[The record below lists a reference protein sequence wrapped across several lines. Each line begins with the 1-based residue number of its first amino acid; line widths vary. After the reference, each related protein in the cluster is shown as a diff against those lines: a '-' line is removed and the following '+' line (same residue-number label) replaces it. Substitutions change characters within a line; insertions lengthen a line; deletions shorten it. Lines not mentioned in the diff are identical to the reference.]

1 MSIPIENIY
10 YLLCYAWN
18 KLDEK
23 DRVAVSAEDYTKLLD
38 LLAKVLINAT
48 RILLKRGIDRNYID
62 VTTEFA
68 GVKGKLE
75 ISQTVKSQLL
85 LKQKTVCSFDEF
97 SSNVTTNQILVATL
111 NRLIRTNGLDTKLRS
126 EIKNLLWRFDEVEP
140 IELKNSIFSRV
151 KLHRNN
157 KFYGFILNVCH
168 LIHENS
174 LLSEK
179 TGDWHF
185 TDFLRDEQKMCGL
198 FEAFLRNFYAI
209 EQKEFKV
216 RRENINWQMSSDDNQ
231 NLQFLP
237 LMQTD
242 ITLENA
248 KCKIIIDAKFYKET
262 LKTNYGAE
270 KIASVNLYQLFS
282 YLLNQRK
289 SDIKTQTATG
299 ILVYPTIERDYDL
312 QFRYQNHNVFIK
324 TVNLNSDWRSIEDRL
339 KEIISLNSINI
350 V

>member
-38 LLAKVLINAT
+38 LLAKVLIKST
-48 RILLKRGIDRNYID
+48 RILLKRGIDRNYTD

-68 GVKGKLE
+68 GVKGKIE
-75 ISQTVKSQLL
+75 MSQTVKSQLL
-85 LKQKTVCSFDEF
+85 LKQRTICSFDEF
-97 SSNVTTNQILVATL
+97 SSNILTNRILVATL
-111 NRLIRTNGLDTKLRS
+111 NRLIRTNGLDIRLRS

-157 KFYGFILNVCH
+157 KFYGFVLNICH
-168 LIHENS
+168 LIHENN

-185 TDFLRDEQKMCGL
+185 TNFLRDERKMNQL
-198 FEAFLRNFYAI
+198 FEAFLRNFYVI
-209 EQKEFKV
+209 EQKEFRV
-216 RRENINWQMSSDDNQ
+216 RRENIHWQFSSDNNQ

-242 ITLENA
+242 ITLENETS
-248 KCKIIIDAKFYKET
+248 KIIIDAKFHKET

-270 KIASVNLYQLFS
+270 KITSANLYQLFS
-282 YLLNQRK
+282 YLLNQHK
-289 SDIKTQTATG
+289 SDPKTQTATG
-299 ILVYPTIERDYDL
+299 ILIYPTIEQEHDL
-312 QFRYQNHNVFIK
+312 QFRYQNHNVLIK
-324 TVNLNSDWRSIEDRL
+324 TVNLNSDWRNIEKRL
-339 KEIISLNSINI
+339 KDIIKLNQK
-350 V
+350 

>member
-1 MSIPIENIY
+1 MLIPIENIY

-38 LLAKVLINAT
+38 LLAKVLINST

-62 VTTEFA
+62 ITTEFA

-75 ISQTVKSQLL
+75 LSQTVKSHLL

-97 SSNVTTNQILVATL
+97 SSNILTNRILVTTL
-111 NRLIRTNGLDTKLRS
+111 NRLIRTQGLDANLRS
-126 EIKNLLWRFDEVEP
+126 AIKNLLWRFDGVKP
-140 IELKNSIFSRV
+140 IELKNSTFNNV

-157 KFYGFILNVCH
+157 KFYGFILNVCR
-168 LIHENS
+168 LVYENS

-185 TDFLRDEQKMCGL
+185 TDFLRDEGKMNRL
-198 FEAFLRNFYAI
+198 FEAFLRNFYSI

-216 RRENINWQMSSDDNQ
+216 RRENINWQFSTDDNQ

-242 ITLENA
+242 ITLENETA
-248 KCKIIIDAKFYKET
+248 KIIIDAKFYKET
-262 LKTNYGAE
+262 LKSNYGAE
-270 KIASVNLYQLFS
+270 KITSANLYQLFS
-282 YLLNQRK
+282 YLLNQRN
-289 SDIKTQTATG
+289 SDPKTQTATG
-299 ILVYPTIERDYDL
+299 ILIYPTIEQDYDL
-312 QFRYQNHNVFIK
+312 QFRYQNHNVLIK
-324 TVNLNSDWRSIEDRL
+324 TVNLNSDWRSIEYRL
-339 KEIISLNSINI
+339 KEIINLHFG
-350 V
+350 

>member
-38 LLAKVLINAT
+38 LLAKVLINST

-62 VTTEFA
+62 FTTEFA

-75 ISQTVKSQLL
+75 LSQTVKSQLL
-85 LKQKTVCSFDEF
+85 LKQRTICSFDEF
-97 SSNVTTNQILVATL
+97 SSNILTNQILINTL
-111 NRLIRTNGLDTKLRS
+111 NRLIRTVDLDIKLKS
-126 EIKNLLWRFDEVEP
+126 EIKNLLWRFDGITP
-140 IELKNSIFSRV
+140 IELKNSIFSKV

-179 TGDWHF
+179 TGNWHF
-185 TDFLRDEQKMCGL
+185 TDFLRDERKMNQL
-198 FEAFLRNFYAI
+198 FEAFLRNFYAL

-216 RRENINWQMSSDDNQ
+216 RRENINWQFSTADNQ
-231 NLQFLP
+231 HLQFLP
-237 LMQTD
+237 SMQTD
-242 ITLENA
+242 ITLENNDF
-248 KCKIIIDAKFYKET
+248 KIVIDAKYYKET
-262 LKTNYGAE
+262 LKENYGQE
-270 KIASVNLYQLFS
+270 KISSANLYQLFS

-289 SDIKTQTATG
+289 DDIKTQTATG
-299 ILVYPTIERDYDL
+299 ILIYPTIERDYDL
-312 QFRYQNHNVFIK
+312 RYQYQNHKILIK
-324 TVNLNSDWRSIEDRL
+324 TVNLNSEWRSIERRL
-339 KEIISLNSINI
+339 KSII
-350 V
+350 VV

>member
-38 LLAKVLINAT
+38 LLAKVLINST

-62 VTTEFA
+62 ITTEFA
-68 GVKGKLE
+68 GVKGKIE
-75 ISQTVKSQLL
+75 MSQTVKSHLL
-85 LKQKTVCSFDEF
+85 LKQRTICSFDEF
-97 SSNVTTNQILVATL
+97 SSNILTNRILVATL
-111 NRLIRTNGLDTKLRS
+111 NRLLRTNGLDIKLRS

-179 TGDWHF
+179 NGDWHF
-185 TDFLRDEQKMCGL
+185 TDFLRDERKMSGL

-216 RRENINWQMSSDDNQ
+216 RRENIYWQFSSGDNQ

-242 ITLENA
+242 ITLENEDS
-248 KCKIIIDAKFYKET
+248 KIIIDAKIYKET
-262 LKTNYGAE
+262 LKTNYGKE
-270 KIASVNLYQLFS
+270 KINSANLYQIFS
-282 YLLNQRK
+282 YLINQQEG
-289 SDIKTQTATG
+289 DEKTYKTAG
-299 ILVYPTIERDYDL
+299 ILLYPTIEQEYDL
-312 QFRYQNHNVFIK
+312 HFQFQQHPIFIK
-324 TVNLNSDWRSIEDRL
+324 TVNLNNDWWIIEKRL
-339 KEIISLNSINI
+339 KHIISNI
-350 V
+350 VHA

>member
-1 MSIPIENIY
+1 MPIPIENIY

-23 DRVAVSAEDYTKLLD
+23 DRVAVTAEDHTKLLD
-38 LLAKVLINAT
+38 LLAKVLINST

-68 GVKGKLE
+68 GVKGKIE
-75 ISQTVKSQLL
+75 MSQTVKSHLL
-85 LKQKTVCSFDEF
+85 LKQRTICSFDEF
-97 SSNVTTNQILVATL
+97 SSNILTNQILVATL
-111 NRLIRTNGLDTKLRS
+111 NRLIRTNGLDTNLRS
-126 EIKNLLWRFDEVEP
+126 QIKNLLWRFDEVEP

-185 TDFLRDEQKMCGL
+185 TDFLRDERKMNQL

-216 RRENINWQMSSDDNQ
+216 RRENINWQFSSGDNQ

-242 ITLENA
+242 ITLENENS
-248 KCKIIIDAKFYKET
+248 KIIIDAKFYKET
-262 LKTNYGAE
+262 LKTNYGKE
-270 KIASVNLYQLFS
+270 KINSANLYQIFS
-282 YLLNQRK
+282 YLINQQEG
-289 SDIKTQTATG
+289 DEKTHKTAG
-299 ILVYPTIERDYDL
+299 ILLYPTIEQEYDL
-312 QFRYQNHNVFIK
+312 HFQFQKHPIFIK
-324 TVNLNSDWRSIEDRL
+324 TVNLNNDWQTIEKRL
-339 KEIISLNSINI
+339 KYIISNI
-350 V
+350 VRA

>member
-38 LLAKVLINAT
+38 LLAKVLINST

-62 VTTEFA
+62 ITTEFA

-75 ISQTVKSQLL
+75 LSQTVKSQLL
-85 LKQKTVCSFDEF
+85 LKQKTICSFDEF
-97 SSNVTTNQILVATL
+97 SSNILTNRILVATL
-111 NRLIRTNGLDTKLRS
+111 NRLIRTNGLDTNLRS
-126 EIKNLLWRFDEVEP
+126 QIKNLLWRFDEVEP

-157 KFYGFILNVCH
+157 KFYGFILNICH

-185 TDFLRDEQKMCGL
+185 TDFLRDERKMNQL

-216 RRENINWQMSSDDNQ
+216 RRENINWQFLSDDNQ

-242 ITLENA
+242 ITLENENA
-248 KCKIIIDAKFYKET
+248 KIIIDAKFYKET
-262 LKTNYGAE
+262 LKTNYGSE
-270 KIASVNLYQLFS
+270 KINSANLYQIFS
-282 YLLNQRK
+282 YLINQQRR
-289 SDIKTQTATG
+289 DEKTYKTAG
-299 ILVYPTIERDYDL
+299 ILLYPTIVQEYDL
-312 QFRYQNHNVFIK
+312 HFQFQRHHIFIK
-324 TVNLNSDWRSIEDRL
+324 TVNLNNDWRTIEKRL
-339 KEIISLNSINI
+339 KQIISNI
-350 V
+350 GSA

>member
-38 LLAKVLINAT
+38 LLAKVLINST
-48 RILLKRGIDRNYID
+48 RILLKRGIDRNYVD

-75 ISQTVKSQLL
+75 LSQTIKSQLL
-85 LKQKTVCSFDEF
+85 LKQKTICSFDEF
-97 SSNVTTNQILVATL
+97 SSNILTNQILVATL
-111 NRLIRTNGLDTKLRS
+111 NRLIRTDNLDTGLKS
-126 EIKNLLWRFDEVEP
+126 EIKNLLWRFDEVAP
-140 IELKNSIFSRV
+140 VELTNSIFSRV

-157 KFYGFILNVCH
+157 KFYGFLLNICR

-174 LLSEK
+174 LVNEK
-179 TGDWHF
+179 TGALHF
-185 TDFLRDEQKMCGL
+185 TDFLRDERKMNQL

-216 RRENINWQMSSDDNQ
+216 RRENINWQFSSDNNQ

-242 ITLENA
+242 ITLENETS
-248 KCKIIIDAKFYKET
+248 KIIIDAKFYKET

-270 KIASVNLYQLFS
+270 KITSANLYQLFS

-289 SDIKTQTATG
+289 NDSKTQTATG
-299 ILVYPTIERDYDL
+299 ILIYPTIERDYDL
-312 QFRYQNHNVFIK
+312 QFRYQNHDILIK
-324 TVNLNSDWRSIEDRL
+324 TVNLNTDWRNIEKRL
-339 KEIISLNSINI
+339 KDIIKLNQN
-350 V
+350 

>member
-38 LLAKVLINAT
+38 LLAKVLINST

-62 VTTEFA
+62 FTTEFA

-75 ISQTVKSQLL
+75 LSQTVKSQLL
-85 LKQKTVCSFDEF
+85 LKQRTICRFDEF
-97 SSNVTTNQILVATL
+97 SSNILTNQILITTL
-111 NRLIRTNGLDTKLRS
+111 NRLIRTVDLDIKLKS
-126 EIKNLLWRFDEVEP
+126 EIKNLLWRFDGITP
-140 IELKNSIFSRV
+140 IELKNSTFSKI

-179 TGDWHF
+179 TGNWHF
-185 TDFLRDEQKMCGL
+185 TDFLRDERKMNQL
-198 FEAFLRNFYAI
+198 FEAFLRNFYSI

-216 RRENINWQMSSDDNQ
+216 RRENINWQFSTSDNQ
-231 NLQFLP
+231 HLQFLP

-242 ITLENA
+242 ITLENNYL
-248 KCKIIIDAKFYKET
+248 KIIIDAKYYKES
-262 LKTNYGAE
+262 LKENYGQE
-270 KIASVNLYQLFS
+270 KISSANLYQLFS
-282 YLLNQRK
+282 YLLNQHK
-289 SDIKTQTATG
+289 DDMKTQTATG
-299 ILVYPTIERDYDL
+299 ILIYPTIERDYDL
-312 QFRYQNHNVFIK
+312 QYQYQNHKILIK
-324 TVNLNSDWRSIEDRL
+324 TVNLNSDWRSIERRL
-339 KEIISLNSINI
+339 KSIIAL
-350 V
+350 